1 MTQEQA
7 QKSAHLIK
15 TIEAINDDIEKLE
28 DVLVKNMFEVE
39 SDIEINGR
47 YAGLPVTFGGEN
59 KRKILE
65 IAIQLL
71 VEEKLDIEAKI
82 SEL

>member
-1 MTQEQA
+1 
-7 QKSAHLIK
+7 
-15 TIEAINDDIEKLE
+15 
-28 DVLVKNMFEVE
+28 MFEVE

-65 IAIQLL
+65 LAIQLL